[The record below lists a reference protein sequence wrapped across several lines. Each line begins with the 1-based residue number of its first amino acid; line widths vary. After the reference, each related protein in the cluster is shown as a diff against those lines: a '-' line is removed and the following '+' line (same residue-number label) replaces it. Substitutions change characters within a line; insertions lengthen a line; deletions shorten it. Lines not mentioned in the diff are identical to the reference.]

1 MRLIAKFRD
10 RSSRLAWKENRD
22 EYVRIIK
29 IGKALG
35 LCAGGSIPSEIEAP
49 QQRRGG
55 RACWSQLRQSKF
67 HPPPFYLERIATVA
81 TCKPFFAQSR
91 YLLQILIRMR
101 IRSSMLIEFQRDRDV
116 VLQSDEIAY
125 LESPIAVLCIRILP
139 LFHRRVFT
147 CDPFLDNGCL
157 TFDERNLETRA
168 LRLNA
173 DRHARDLL
181 ALHSRRMNYF

>member
-147 CDPFLDNGCL
+147 CDY
-157 TFDERNLETRA
+157 TR
-168 LRLNA
+168 
-173 DRHARDLL
+173 DRSL
-181 ALHSRRMNYF
+181 SR